1 MARANVGAST
11 CKMVYLLN
19 RRSSVRDVKVC
30 RQPSGMSKGTI
41 RKASRFYTASASW
54 LTHFRVDSPPDRLFR
69 YFSTSSSLSINAW
82 STDGK
87 DSLTRCGHCDN
98 CTRPPESI
106 ERRDVTVQA
115 WQLVKIVEA
124 IAAEGGRVTL
134 GMLAD
139 LARGAGGG
147 AFGVGGRK
155 GKEKVGLDLKTICQG
170 KVDMSR
176 DVGLARCFVSGW
188 LVLVPI

>member
-1 MARANVGAST
+1 MANPFS
-11 CKMVYLLN
+11 
-19 RRSSVRDVKVC
+19 
-30 RQPSGMSKGTI
+30 I
-41 RKASRFYTASASW
+41 E
-54 LTHFRVDSPPDRLFR
+54 SPPNRLFR

-87 DSLTRCGHCDN
+87 DSLTRCSHCDN
-98 CTRPPESI
+98 CIRPPEVI

-115 WQLVKIVEA
+115 WQLVRIVEA

-147 AFGVGGRK
+147 AFGVGSRNGK
-155 GKEKVGLDLKTICQG
+155 GKSKEKVGLDLEAICGG

-176 DVGLARCFVSGW
+176 DVSWLFRAWLLALGS
-188 LVLVPI
+188 I